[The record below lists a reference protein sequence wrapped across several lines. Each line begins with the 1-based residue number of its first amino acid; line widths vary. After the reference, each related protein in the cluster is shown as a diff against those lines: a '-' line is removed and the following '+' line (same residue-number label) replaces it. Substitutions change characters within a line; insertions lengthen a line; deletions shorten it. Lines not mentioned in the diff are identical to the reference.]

1 MITIVQGESLQIPAT
16 VTGTKSSITNLV
28 VKLKKSTRGE
38 IPSES
43 AATAATLTVE
53 DFTNDV
59 ITNGYLFS
67 LTNTSSLS
75 LGIYYV
81 NYQYEI
87 VGKKYK
93 GNPMKVLIKESVV

>member
-16 VTGTKSSITNLV
+16 VAGTKAAITNLV
-28 VKLKKSTRGE
+28 VKLKKSARGE

-43 AATAATLTVE
+43 AATAATLTVQ

-59 ITNGYLFS
+59 ITNGYLFY
-67 LTNTSSLS
+67 LTSTSSLT

-87 VGKKYK
+87 SGKIYK
-93 GNPMKVLIKESVV
+93 GTPMKVVIKESVV